1 MLALEERLTLTKSY
15 ISCLERD
22 TILEE
27 IYWTLKYFPECM
39 SHNFAFWFD
48 QPKEPPVHMQ

>member
-1 MLALEERLTLTKSY
+1 MLALEERLTLTKLY

-22 TILEE
+22 TILQE
-27 IYWTLKYFPECM
+27 IYWTLKQIPESM

-48 QPKEPPVHMQ
+48 QPKEPPGNVQ